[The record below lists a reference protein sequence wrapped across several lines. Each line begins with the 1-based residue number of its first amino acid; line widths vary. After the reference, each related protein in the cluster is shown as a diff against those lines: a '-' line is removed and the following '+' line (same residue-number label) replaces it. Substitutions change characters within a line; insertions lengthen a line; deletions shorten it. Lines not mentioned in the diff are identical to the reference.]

1 MMSITNKKWIL
12 KTRPVD
18 LVKESD
24 FEFIEEV
31 LPDLEDGQILIANN
45 YLSVDP
51 TQRMWL
57 TEAPGYLPP
66 IQIGEV
72 VRSGGI
78 GTVLESKNSKYTEGD
93 LVTGLVGWQTHTIST
108 GTVSYTHLTL
118 PTILLV

>member
-31 LPDLEDGQILIANN
+31 LPEIEDGEILIANN
-45 YLSVDP
+45 YLSADP

-57 TEAPGYLPP
+57 TDAPGYMPP

-72 VRSGGI
+72 VRSGCI
-78 GTVLESKNSKYTEGD
+78 G
-93 LVTGLVGWQTHTIST
+93 
-108 GTVSYTHLTL
+108 
-118 PTILLV
+118 